1 MTTPAITPS
10 AVLVALAESPGPF
23 ESHFAAGGAR
33 RPAPLLPAL
42 DRPLVAH
49 ALSDLAKL
57 GVTRTVVLIDHPI
70 WAPVAAALELVEPRP
85 QSVRLVERDPLDP
98 LLDGIA
104 EARSLLGPGPF
115 LLRFADGLGHG
126 DLEPALEL
134 PTELGNNDAIVLTAG
149 STARESGGNRRVA
162 AATNGAAGGPGEPVA
177 SDPDAQVGI
186 YLLGAGFP
194 EALTRVGTAPATSIR
209 GPQVVHTAL
218 GQMGRDG
225 GRIERRPVKNWWRYR
240 GQEEPTLEINRFVLA
255 GLSDWGFEGEL
266 FDSEIVGPVRCAADA
281 RIESSVVRGPAVIG
295 AGASLSHAYIGPF
308 TTIGPRAKIEGAEL
322 ENSVVL
328 EASLISYA
336 GARLDSSVVGPHAH
350 VYRDFRVPRATRI
363 VVGPGTTICLQ

>member
-126 DLEPALEL
+126 DLEPQLEL

-149 STARESGGNRRVA
+149 SSARQSGGNRRVA
-162 AATNGAAGGPGEPVA
+162 ASTNGA
-177 SDPDAQVGI
+177 
-186 YLLGAGFP
+186 
-194 EALTRVGTAPATSIR
+194 
-209 GPQVVHTAL
+209 
-218 GQMGRDG
+218 
-225 GRIERRPVKNWWRYR
+225 RRP
-240 GQEEPTLEINRFVLA
+240 
-255 GLSDWGFEGEL
+255 
-266 FDSEIVGPVRCAADA
+266 
-281 RIESSVVRGPAVIG
+281 
-295 AGASLSHAYIGPF
+295 
-308 TTIGPRAKIEGAEL
+308 AEL
-322 ENSVVL
+322 LSLCRMSYRPYSVEVVTV
-328 EASLISYA
+328 
-336 GARLDSSVVGPHAH
+336 RLVSPACRCVSALSC
-350 VYRDFRVPRATRI
+350 
-363 VVGPGTTICLQ
+363 CLYL